1 MSARTTTQ
9 QTEVL
14 VIGSGAGGALTA
26 RTLAEAGK
34 HVTVIEEGPWLDAD
48 ATVPFSFDELDQKY
62 RNRGLSLAAGRPPI
76 SYAEGRCVGGST
88 EVNSGLWHRVPP
100 NVLADWRA
108 TYAIDECTPEVLGA
122 YAERLERELTVQV
135 LPGAPPRSSEVLAA
149 GATKLAW
156 DVVEVPRP
164 FHYEPGRA
172 TKQSMSRTMIPQAI
186 AAGAQ
191 LSADTRALNL
201 LPRSGGVSGAVC
213 LRTNPDGSIE
223 PIIIEAD
230 HVFVCAG
237 AIETPAL
244 LRRSGFRGGVGH
256 GLKVHPTIKAAARFN
271 EPIDHADVPMH
282 QVKEFAPDLT
292 LGGSASRRSHIAL
305 SLADSWERNGH
316 AMADWESIFVYY
328 AAIRSDSTGRV
339 RTLPGLRNPIVSY
352 RLTDGDMSRLARGL
366 VHLCELLFA
375 AGAVELFPSIS
386 GAEPL
391 RSRDELGSLW
401 SAVTRGRANLMT
413 VHLCSTVR
421 MGEDRTRACADSY
434 GRVWG
439 TSNLY
444 VNDASLLPDA
454 PGVNPQGPIMAIA
467 LRNCEHF
474 LGAA

>member
-1 MSARTTTQ
+1 VSTVH
-9 QTEVL
+9 TEVL

-26 RTLAEAGK
+26 KVLAEAGRD
-34 HVTVIEEGPWLDAD
+34 VTVIEEGPWLDAD
-48 ATVPFSFDELDQKY
+48 DTVPFSFDELDRKY
-62 RNRGLSLAAGRPPI
+62 RNRGLTLAAGRPPI
-76 SYAEGRCVGGST
+76 SYVEGRCVGGST

-100 NVLADWRA
+100 NVLAGWQA
-108 TYAIDECTPEVLGA
+108 TYAIDECTPAVLDA
-122 YAERLERELTVQV
+122 YAARLEAELQVQP
-135 LPGAPPRSSEVLAA
+135 LPGAPPRSSEVLED

-164 FHYEPGRA
+164 FRYGPGTA
-172 TKQSMSRTMIPQAI
+172 KKQSMSRTMIPQAI
-186 AAGAQ
+186 AAGAH
-191 LSADTRALNL
+191 LSPDTRASKL
-201 LPRSGGVSGAVC
+201 LRRAGGVRGAECV
-213 LRTNPDGSIE
+213 RHHPDGTSE
-223 PIIIEAD
+223 PVTFLAD

-244 LRRSGFRGGVGH
+244 LRRSGFRGAIGH

-271 EPIDHADVPMH
+271 EPIDHGDVPVH

-305 SLADSWERNGH
+305 ALADSWERNGK
-316 AMADWESIFVYY
+316 AMADWESIGVYY

-339 RTLPGLRNPIVSY
+339 RTVPGLREPIVSY

-375 AGAVELFPSIS
+375 AGAVEIFPSIS
-386 GAEPL
+386 SGAPL
-391 RSRDELGSLW
+391 TSPADLGSIW
-401 SAVTRGRANLMT
+401 SAVDRARANLMT

-421 MGEDRTRACADSY
+421 MGEDRSRACADSF
-434 GRVWG
+434 GRIWG
-439 TSNLY
+439 TENLR

-467 LRNCEHF
+467 LRNCEQF
-474 LGAA
+474 LGMS

>member
-1 MSARTTTQ
+1 MTTLHTQ
-9 QTEVL
+9 VL

-26 RTLAEAGK
+26 RTLAEAGRD
-34 HVTVIEEGPWLDAD
+34 VTVIEEGPWLDAD
-48 ATVPFSFDELDQKY
+48 ATAPFSFEELDTKY

-76 SYAEGRCVGGST
+76 SYVEGRCVGGST

-100 NVLADWRA
+100 SVLADWRA
-108 TYAIDECTPEVLGA
+108 TYRIDECTPEVLDR
-122 YAERLERELTVQV
+122 YAERLERELTVQR
-135 LPGAPPRSSEVLAA
+135 LPGAPPRSSEVLED

-164 FHYEPGRA
+164 FRYDAGHA
-172 TKQSMSRTMIPQAI
+172 TKQSMSRTMIPQAV
-186 AAGAQ
+186 AAGARI
-191 LSADTRALNL
+191 SPDTRASKLV
-201 LPRSGGVSGAVC
+201 PRSDGGVAGAQC
-213 LRTNPDGSIE
+213 ERRNPDGSVESLTIL
-223 PIIIEAD
+223 AD

-256 GLKVHPTIKAAARFN
+256 GLKVHPTIKAAARFE
-271 EPIDHADVPMH
+271 EPIDHADVPVH

-292 LGGSASRRSHIAL
+292 LGGSASHRSHIAL
-305 SLADSWERNGH
+305 SLADSWERNGSV
-316 AMADWESIFVYY
+316 MADWESIFVYY

-339 RTLPGLRNPIVSY
+339 RTAPGLRAPVVSY

-366 VHLCELLFA
+366 VHLCDLLFA

-386 GAEPL
+386 GAAPL

-413 VHLCSTVR
+413 VHLCSTMR

-439 TSNLY
+439 TANLH

-474 LGAA
+474 LSAA